1 MGLWIGGFAYTALA
15 QDPSS
20 QKPNPNQQQAPP
32 EAGGPGDE
40 VGPYAIPKK
49 KDEPPPP
56 PVEKPKNVEGMPDY
70 SIRVDVPLVNLD
82 VTVVTKNG
90 QFIPGLKRDNFRV
103 YEDGVPQ
110 KITNFNQ
117 QEAPIT
123 AVMLIEFASTNYQYL
138 YDALNASYV
147 FASSL
152 KKEDWIAVEAYDMK
166 VQILVDF
173 TQDKRAVLAA
183 IDSRQCSGRSA

>member
-1 MGLWIGGFAYTALA
+1 MFRNPLAKFCIPVRNFFTLVTIGMGLWIGGFAYTALA

-90 QFIPGLKRDNFRV
+90 
-103 YEDGVPQ
+103 
-110 KITNFNQ
+110 
-117 QEAPIT
+117 
-123 AVMLIEFASTNYQYL
+123 
-138 YDALNASYV
+138 
-147 FASSL
+147 
-152 KKEDWIAVEAYDMK
+152 
-166 VQILVDF
+166 
-173 TQDKRAVLAA
+173 
-183 IDSRQCSGRSA
+183 